1 MERSD
6 FLMLIIFIVVLFIVD
21 ILISYFEKQKVKLYE
36 KTFVLSILSSILLLS
51 IYLFGSF
58 EVQEFIYFQF

>member
-6 FLMLIIFIVVLFIVD
+6 FLMLIIFIAVLVIVD

>member
-6 FLMLIIFIVVLFIVD
+6 FLMLIIFIAVLFIVD